1 MCEQSLIII
10 NLNSFSVESSPKTK
24 RKCGSKTEV
33 ENECKDVLFGANMM
47 LACYCNE
54 HDYCNSTNVSKSNFN
69 LTMMM
74 TSMMMLCMGVA
85 VVAAQCPLYGQGE
98 AQFVFGTIV
107 FTTF

>member
-1 MCEQSLIII
+1 MEKLHMREQSLIII

-54 HDYCNSTNVSKSNFN
+54 HDYCNSTNVNKSNFI

-74 TSMMMLCMGVA
+74 TSMMIMINFMIFFRA
-85 VVAAQCPLYGQGE
+85 
-98 AQFVFGTIV
+98 
-107 FTTF
+107 